1 MLPGQAVEV
10 DRRML
15 DVQND
20 GPLTIQEED
29 VVRVA
34 SRKSLGVKRCR
45 QAVRL
50 GNGR

>member
-20 GPLTIQEED
+20 GPLTIQDETSF
-29 VVRVA
+29 A
-34 SRKSLGVKRCR
+34 
-45 QAVRL
+45 
-50 GNGR
+50 